1 VDDEETAMQLKQTLG
16 RIGQHLPRHNG
27 GKGVLIMEAPQSGSG
42 ESWKN
47 SQARWSAG
55 YDDPWP
61 TRA

>member
-1 VDDEETAMQLKQTLG
+1 MQLKHTLG
-16 RIGQHLPRHNG
+16 RIGLHLPRHNA
-27 GKGVLIMEAPQSGSG
+27 KCVLIMEAPRTGSG

-47 SQARWSAG
+47 SQARWSNSG

>member
-1 VDDEETAMQLKQTLG
+1 MQLKQTLG
-16 RIGQHLPRHNG
+16 RIGLHLPRHTG